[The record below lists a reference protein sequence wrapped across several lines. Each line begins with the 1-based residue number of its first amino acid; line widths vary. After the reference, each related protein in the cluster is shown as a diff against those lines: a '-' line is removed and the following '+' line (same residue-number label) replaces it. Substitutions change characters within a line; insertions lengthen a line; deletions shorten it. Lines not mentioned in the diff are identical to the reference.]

1 MCGRYTLT
9 VTLDELMVHF
19 YSSLSGSVRHQPR
32 FNISPSQTVLAVIN
46 DGVHNRIGP
55 LKWGLIPSWSKDD
68 KTALANARAETLKD
82 KPAFKVPFARKRC
95 LIPADSFFEWKKT
108 EAGKQPMRIMLKSGK
123 LFSMA
128 GLYETWIAP
137 DGQKINSCT
146 IITTTANS
154 LVAGIHHRMP
164 VILSPQDEAVWLN
177 RNIHD
182 PEAAL
187 MPLLKPYPAEEM
199 KAYPVP
205 SLVGNARNDVPECIQ
220 QLAP

>member
-95 LIPADSFFEWKKT
+95 LIPA
-108 EAGKQPMRIMLKSGK
+108 
-123 LFSMA
+123 
-128 GLYETWIAP
+128 
-137 DGQKINSCT
+137 
-146 IITTTANS
+146 
-154 LVAGIHHRMP
+154 
-164 VILSPQDEAVWLN
+164 
-177 RNIHD
+177 
-182 PEAAL
+182 
-187 MPLLKPYPAEEM
+187 EEM